1 MDMHHHKY
9 QLIDYVDDYG
19 TVGYYE
25 TLEEAHEAIE
35 DWMIDTDGEC
45 CLHLKEWDERLGAYI
60 SVPID

>member
-1 MDMHHHKY
+1 MNTHHHKY
-9 QLIDYVDDYG
+9 WLIDYVDDYG

-25 TLEEAHEAIE
+25 TLEEAREAIE

-45 CLHLKEWDERLGAYI
+45 RLYLKEWDERLGAYI

>member
-1 MDMHHHKY
+1 MDTYRQKY

-35 DWMIDTDGEC
+35 SWIIDTDGEC
-45 CLHLKEWDERLGAYI
+45 RLHLKEWDERLGAYI
-60 SVPID
+60 SIPID